1 MKLTYKIA
9 SILAFN
15 AITIVLYQLMLVHFI
30 RLILSH

>member
-15 AITIVLYQLMLVHFI
+15 ACVLVAYQLMLGHFV
-30 RLILSH
+30 RLILSR